1 MTDGQKCANLGP
13 HRNPQTCFLSS
24 ALAHLQLHPPMFP
37 SVPVLYLS
45 LPVLHEKEEWVDLRL
60 EPVFSTRSSSTAS
73 GVPQSSAVNA
83 APNG

>member
-1 MTDGQKCANLGP
+1 
-13 HRNPQTCFLSS
+13 
-24 ALAHLQLHPPMFP
+24 MFP